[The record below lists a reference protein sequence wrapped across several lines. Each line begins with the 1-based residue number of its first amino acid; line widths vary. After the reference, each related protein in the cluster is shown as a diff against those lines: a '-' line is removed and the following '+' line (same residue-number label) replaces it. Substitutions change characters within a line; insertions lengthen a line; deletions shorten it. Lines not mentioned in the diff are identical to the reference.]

1 MSGNLD
7 LSLDD
12 LSKAKPKPSREG
24 GRPPRE
30 GGRGHGRGISVKPT
44 IGKSRAGRGGGGIS
58 VRADVKD
65 ASSFVLAAGW

>member
-7 LSLDD
+7 FSLDD
-12 LSKAKPKPSREG
+12 LIKAKPNKREG

-44 IGKSRAGRGGGGIS
+44 IGKSRPGRGGGGIS
-58 VRADVKD
+58 VRAG
-65 ASSFVLAAGW
+65 L